1 MALGFTHVALKMKC
15 QHDLTIMCTHFAIGS
30 CQNQDLLDFRIS
42 RIELAVARMATILK
56 IL

>member
-1 MALGFTHVALKMKC
+1 MSDYLPDTHVFLWYATSARTMP
-15 QHDLTIMCTHFAIGS
+15 THFATGS